1 MFKIQDIEKY
11 INDPIL
17 ETIFRGREEELYNE
31 DENRD
36 IIKIKEEYP
45 VNYDKLLITIKNLPP
60 HFHNTREGIIEALEN
75 YSMRESSIKAYD
87 NEKFYK
93 VGFCDGIRIVL
104 ESIKKDNSKW
114 VLYLL
119 LFIKFNIKNIC
130 WNIKNFCK
138 CK

>member
-45 VNYDKLLITIKNLPP
+45 VCFLFWLFFLLLLSTFKPVECDSGFLLPYSLYKLNTIK
-60 HFHNTREGIIEALEN
+60 
-75 YSMRESSIKAYD
+75 
-87 NEKFYK
+87 
-93 VGFCDGIRIVL
+93 
-104 ESIKKDNSKW
+104 
-114 VLYLL
+114 
-119 LFIKFNIKNIC
+119 
-130 WNIKNFCK
+130 
-138 CK
+138 